1 MLAFALALTSIAPL
15 AEAARLGAG
24 RSSGMQRSTPPP
36 RTPEAPPAKPAQ
48 AAPSPTTS
56 PTPAPVA
63 PRRSWMGP
71 IAGLAAGLGIAAL
84 MSHFG
89 MGEAFG
95 NFLMMAILA
104 LVAVVAVRFLL
115 ARFRGAQ
122 PMSPAMAGGTAGTP
136 ATAARVAWPA
146 AAPAS
151 APLPSPTSGAVNVF
165 GQSLG
170 APAAAA
176 APATV
181 ALPADFDHEA
191 FERIAKTIFIRM
203 QAANDSA
210 NLDDLRQFTTPEMFA
225 ACKLDLI
232 DRGSKPQET
241 EVLRV
246 DAEVLDLTREATQH
260 IVSVRFHGAVR
271 EERGAAPVDFDEV
284 WHLVKPADDSRG
296 WAIAGIQQRQ

>member
-1 MLAFALALTSIAPL
+1 
-15 AEAARLGAG
+15 
-24 RSSGMQRSTPPP
+24 
-36 RTPEAPPAKPAQ
+36 
-48 AAPSPTTS
+48 
-56 PTPAPVA
+56 
-63 PRRSWMGP
+63 
-71 IAGLAAGLGIAAL
+71 
-84 MSHFG
+84 
-89 MGEAFG
+89 
-95 NFLMMAILA
+95 
-104 LVAVVAVRFLL
+104 
-115 ARFRGAQ
+115 
-122 PMSPAMAGGTAGTP
+122 
-136 ATAARVAWPA
+136 VAWPA
-146 AAPAS
+146 AVPATP
-151 APLPSPTSGAVNVF
+151 PLPAASSGAVNVF
-165 GQSLG
+165 GQGLG

-176 APATV
+176 PATL

-246 DAEVLDLTREATQH
+246 DAEVLDLTREAAQH
-260 IVSVRFHGAVR
+260 IVSVRFHGSVR

-284 WHLVKPADDSRG
+284 WHLVKPADDSRS

>member
-1 MLAFALALTSIAPL
+1 
-15 AEAARLGAG
+15 
-24 RSSGMQRSTPPP
+24 
-36 RTPEAPPAKPAQ
+36 
-48 AAPSPTTS
+48 
-56 PTPAPVA
+56 
-63 PRRSWMGP
+63 
-71 IAGLAAGLGIAAL
+71 
-84 MSHFG
+84 

-115 ARFRGAQ
+115 KRFRGA
-122 PMSPAMAGGTAGTP
+122 PALTPAMAGATNAP

-146 AAPAS
+146 PAPAS
-151 APLPSPTSGAVNVF
+151 APPQAPAAGAVNVF
-165 GQSLG
+165 GQSLE
-170 APAAAA
+170 APTAA
-176 APATV
+176 APATL
-181 ALPADFDHEA
+181 ALPADFDQAA

-210 NLDDLRQFTTPEMFA
+210 NLDDLRQFTTPEVFA

-232 DRGSKPQET
+232 DRGSKAQET
-241 EVLRV
+241 EVVQV

-260 IVSVRFHGAVR
+260 IVSVRFHGSVR

>member
-1 MLAFALALTSIAPL
+1 MLAFALALTSMAPL

-122 PMSPAMAGGTAGTP
+122 PMSPAMAGG
-136 ATAARVAWPA
+136 AADAPSRAAQVAWPA
-146 AAPAS
+146 PAPAS
-151 APLPSPTSGAVNVF
+151 PPDKLPPLSFALVPT
-165 GQSLG
+165 
-170 APAAAA
+170 
-176 APATV
+176 
-181 ALPADFDHEA
+181 
-191 FERIAKTIFIRM
+191 
-203 QAANDSA
+203 
-210 NLDDLRQFTTPEMFA
+210 
-225 ACKLDLI
+225 
-232 DRGSKPQET
+232 
-241 EVLRV
+241 
-246 DAEVLDLTREATQH
+246 
-260 IVSVRFHGAVR
+260 
-271 EERGAAPVDFDEV
+271 
-284 WHLVKPADDSRG
+284 
-296 WAIAGIQQRQ
+296 